1 MGDAYVVGA
10 VRTPVGKRNGALSD
24 VHPVDLAA
32 HVLRELSRRARF
44 DPAVVDDVIFGCV
57 SQIGA
62 QSFNIGRGAVLAAG
76 WPESVPGTVVDRQ
89 CGSSLQSLHFAAQGV
104 MSGTQDLVVAGGVE
118 VMSLVP
124 LMSSTTVGTQN
135 GLGDPWQAKG
145 FRDRYEAEVSQFLGA
160 CLMARRFSLSREDM
174 DGFAL
179 RSHHRALAAWERGDF
194 DAEVAPVN
202 GLDRD
207 EGPRADTS
215 AEKLAQLKPLEGY
228 PELTAGIASQISDGA
243 AAIGVASASAVERYG
258 LTPLARI
265 VDLVVVGA
273 DPIEMLSGPIP
284 ATQRLLERNGL
295 SIDEIALFEINE
307 AFAPVVLGW
316 AKATGASLERTNVN
330 GGAIA
335 LGHPLG
341 ATGAK
346 LCTTLVH
353 SLRRSKDR
361 YGLIAI
367 CEGGGTANAT
377 LLERV

>member
-1 MGDAYVVGA
+1 MGEAYVVGA
-10 VRTPVGKRNGALSD
+10 VRTPVGKRNGALKD

-32 HVLRELSRRARF
+32 HVLKELSRRSGF
-44 DPAVVDDVIFGCV
+44 DPADVDDVILGCV
-57 SQIGA
+57 SQVGA

-118 VMSLVP
+118 VMSMVP
-124 LMSSTTVGTQN
+124 LMSSTTVGAEN
-135 GLGDPWQAKG
+135 GLGDPWQAQG
-145 FRDRYEAEVSQFLGA
+145 FRARYQSEVSQFLGA
-160 CLMARRFSLSREDM
+160 CMMTRRFSLSREEM

-179 RSHHRALAAWERGDF
+179 ESHRRAIAAWERGDF
-194 DAEVAPVN
+194 DAEVAPIN
-202 GLDRD
+202 GLARD

-215 AEKLAQLKPLEGY
+215 AEKLASLKPLEGY

-243 AAIGVASASAVERYG
+243 AAVAVASPTAVERYG

-265 VDLVVVGA
+265 VDLVVVGS

-284 ATQRLLERNGL
+284 ATERLLERNHL
-295 SIDEIALFEINE
+295 SIADIDLFEINE

-330 GGAIA
+330 GGAIS

-346 LCTTLVH
+346 LSTTLVH
-353 SLRRSKDR
+353 SLQRSKSR

-367 CEGGGTANAT
+367 CEGGGTANGT